1 MLTRRVARK
10 ATNPDTAGVA
20 ERKVHM
26 ESERRLQNLRI
37 KDLIRYGIPKA
48 HGGTPLSRQSEVAKV
63 DRIEVNCLVR
73 WTAREIRNG
82 I

>member
-10 ATNPDTAGVA
+10 ATNPHTAGVP
-20 ERKVHM
+20 ERKGHM
-26 ESERRLQNLRI
+26 ACERRLQNLRI
-37 KDLIRYGIPKA
+37 KDPIRYGIPKA
-48 HGGTPLSRQSEVAKV
+48 HGGTSISRPPEVAKV
-63 DRIEVNCLVR
+63 VRIELSRLVR